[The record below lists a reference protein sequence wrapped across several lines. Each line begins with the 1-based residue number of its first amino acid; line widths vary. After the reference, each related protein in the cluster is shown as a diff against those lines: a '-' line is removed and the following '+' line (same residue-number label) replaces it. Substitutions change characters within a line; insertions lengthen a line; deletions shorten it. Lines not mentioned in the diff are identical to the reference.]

1 MAAHDVRALVCRCG
15 LGVSC
20 AFVMTGFLVDTV
32 LTFVHGHRRGRRGA
46 QLI

>member
-1 MAAHDVRALVCRCG
+1 MMFVLWCVAAAW
-15 LGVSC
+15 GVSC